1 MAYQRLQVGRALP
14 IVPCD
19 DFEIPQI
26 ASVQNVVNGVAT
38 APNAANVLKDTTKD
52 FVALG
57 VQVGDTVIAE
67 GNLRTVSSLVGTNA
81 LILTGSGG
89 DIAAGES
96 YVIIT

>member
-38 APNAANVLKDTTKD
+38 APGGPNVFKRY
-52 FVALG
+52 
-57 VQVGDTVIAE
+57 
-67 GNLRTVSSLVGTNA
+67 N
-81 LILTGSGG
+81 
-89 DIAAGES
+89 
-96 YVIIT
+96 